1 MNLFRKYT
9 AIILT
14 SISTLLFVS
23 CEKQLE
29 VDQDSLYLV
38 DEAIKTPSDL
48 QAFLVSIYDMAAN
61 VNNGTYQLFA
71 DLPSDDLAKP
81 YNDAGTF
88 RTEAYE
94 RSTTIFN
101 SDLIGVYSQFYGI
114 VYRVNLL
121 EGLYAQVSGL
131 SSQRKNEIKAEGAF
145 LRAWAHFK
153 VLQNWAQPAGY
164 SNDNSHLGIVLRK
177 EVSIQPVPRSSVQE
191 AYDFILADLDFAI
204 TNLPATNGVYADVD
218 AAKALKALVL
228 FQKNDLAAAIPVL
241 DEVINS
247 GRFTLSD
254 SLDRYYSGN
263 YSPASKDREF
273 IFAFSSPGIGDNRGG
288 TFTGAYKVNGATQPS
303 LTISQELYNLITADT
318 TDARAKLVKIVNQGK
333 ATEFYGVSK
342 FDDVYFG
349 TPSITLTQLLLTRA
363 EALARTG
370 ANLTQA
376 VSDVNQIINRAYPT
390 NPNKALAANADAA
403 TILSTVILERRK
415 ELFAEGDRLSNAKR
429 MAAFYNR
436 SATIRNSPWDCNG
449 LVFQFPSNE
458 KSSVFV
464 FNPSGGCN

>member
-1 MNLFRKYT
+1 MKLIYKNI

-14 SISTLLFVS
+14 IVSTIMFTS

-29 VDQDSLYLV
+29 VDQDTLITF
-38 DEAIKTPSDL
+38 DEAVSTPAQL
-48 QAFLVSIYDMAAN
+48 EAFLNSIYDAAAN

-81 YNDAGTF
+81 YNDNGTF
-88 RTEAYE
+88 RTEAYD

-101 SDLIGVYSQFYGI
+101 SDLISVYNQFYI
-114 VYRVNLL
+114 ISYRVNLL
-121 EGLYAQVSGL
+121 DRAFAQVPGVSA
-131 SSQRKNEIKAEGAF
+131 QRKAEIQAEGKF

-153 VLQNWAQPAGY
+153 VLQLWAQPAGY
-164 SNDNSHLGIVLRK
+164 TSDNSHLGIVLRK
-177 EVSIQPVPRSSVQE
+177 EASSLPVARTTVDE
-191 AYDFILADLDFAI
+191 AYNFILADLNDAI
-204 TNLPATNGVYADVD
+204 AALPATNGIYADID

-228 FQKNDLAAAIPVL
+228 FQKNDLSTAIPIL

-254 SLDRYYSGN
+254 SLDRYYPN
-263 YSPASKDREF
+263 NCSPTTKDREF
-273 IFAFSSPGIGDNRGG
+273 IFAFSSPNIGDNRGG
-288 TFTGAYKVNGATQPS
+288 TFTGAYKVSGTVSPS
-303 LTISQELYNLITADT
+303 LTISKDLYNIITADS
-318 TDARAKLVKIVNQGK
+318 TDARSKLVKIVNSGK
-333 ATEFYGVSK
+333 ATEFYGVTK
-342 FDDVYFG
+342 FDDIYFG

-370 ANLTQA
+370 TNLTQA

-390 NPNKALAANADAA
+390 NPNKALASNADAS
-403 TILSTVILERRK
+403 TILSTVVSERRK

-436 SATIRNSPWDCNG
+436 SATIRNAPWDCNG

-458 KSSVFV
+458 KSAVFV